1 MTTKPGSKRNLFAR
15 PPQRRRQVSVT
26 RALLEP
32 PMTAQTPPRQ
42 DDRRKAWQLT
52 SDHKPREN
60 VTRNRSQN
68 RLAGLRE
75 RVEVKMINQHMMN
88 KARRAA
94 REALTKRNARKWDE
108 ANRIMRQAAASAFH

>member
-1 MTTKPGSKRNLFAR
+1 MTESVGATHCGADAAPAGSSED
-15 PPQRRRQVSVT
+15 V
-26 RALLEP
+26 
-32 PMTAQTPPRQ
+32 
-42 DDRRKAWQLT
+42 WQLT

-68 RLAGLRE
+68 GLAGLRE

-108 ANRIMRQAAASAFH
+108 ANRIMRQAAASAFN

>member
-1 MTTKPGSKRNLFAR
+1 VTESVGATHSGTDAAPAGSSEE
-15 PPQRRRQVSVT
+15 V
-26 RALLEP
+26 
-32 PMTAQTPPRQ
+32 
-42 DDRRKAWQLT
+42 WQLT

-68 RLAGLRE
+68 GLAGLRE

-108 ANRIMRQAAASAFH
+108 ANRIMRQAAASAFN

>member
-1 MTTKPGSKRNLFAR
+1 MWFAG
-15 PPQRRRQVSVT
+15 PPEGKRQVSVT
-26 RALLEP
+26 ESVGATHSGTDAAPAGSSEEV
-32 PMTAQTPPRQ
+32 
-42 DDRRKAWQLT
+42 WQLT

-68 RLAGLRE
+68 GLAGLRE

-108 ANRIMRQAAASAFH
+108 ANRIMRQAAASAFN